1 MKKITHWVLGTA
13 TARVS
18 GDTARFMNI
27 AVKTGLRPIRLQKD
41 GKDVLFTL
49 YAKDY
54 KKLHKIKQRTH
65 ARVKLAEKSGFPF
78 RFRRMLRRPGLLL
91 GTALGVALMLFLS
104 GFYWEM
110 TISGEDIPYAES
122 EILAAAKRVGV
133 YIGAPRSTD
142 TALASVALLEELPEL
157 SWASFNTEGCTVQLE
172 LRTSVT
178 KAEGAEHDGTGDIVA
193 SRAGLIHSI
202 TAQNGTVLVKVG
214 SACAA
219 GQVLVSGITQ
229 VGDPYDPEYNPVR
242 CFYTRARA
250 EILAETQRTFTAS
263 CPLSTETVRETDLG
277 TQRALYILGVRVPL
291 SLSGAPKIRACEIIN
306 ELENNKRTPFV
317 LQGHTLPL
325 WVETVRVY
333 EEETVPVTF
342 TEEEAQRRALENLHQ
357 LQKLSLGEDG
367 RVLTEN
373 ITYQTKNGAVYVT
386 SRCVC
391 LENIAQEAPLTLPEE
406 PENPENIG
414 VFVGNVQGNG

>member
-78 RFRRMLRRPGLLL
+78 RFRRMLHRPGLLL

-250 EILAETQRTFTAS
+250 EILAETQRIFTAS

-291 SLSGAPKIRACEIIN
+291 SLSGALKGQTAYT
-306 ELENNKRTPFV
+306 RTPFV

-357 LQKLSLGEDG
+357 LQKLALGEDG

-373 ITYQTKNGAVYVT
+373 ITYQTKGGAVYVT

>member
-78 RFRRMLRRPGLLL
+78 RFRRMLHRPGLLL
-91 GTALGVALMLFLS
+91 GTAFGVALMLFLS

-122 EILAAAKRVGV
+122 EILAAAKRVGMYV
-133 YIGAPRSTD
+133 GASRSTD

-291 SLSGAPKIRACEIIN
+291 SLSGAPNGRTAYT
-306 ELENNKRTPFV
+306 RTPFV

-325 WVETVRVY
+325 WAETVRVY
-333 EEETVPVTF
+333 EEKTVPVTF

-357 LQKLSLGEDG
+357 LQKLALGEDG

-373 ITYQTKNGAVYVT
+373 ITYQTKDGAVYVT

-406 PENPENIG
+406 LENPEIIG

>member
-263 CPLSTETVRETDLG
+263 CPLSTETVRETDFG

-291 SLSGAPKIRACEIIN
+291 SLSGAPKGQTAYT
-306 ELENNKRTPFV
+306 RTPVV
-317 LQGHTLPL
+317 LQEHTLPL

-357 LQKLSLGEDG
+357 LQKLALGEDG

-373 ITYQTKNGAVYVT
+373 ITYQTKGGTVYVT

-406 PENPENIG
+406 PENPEIIG
-414 VFVGNVQGNG
+414 VFVGNVQGND

>member
-250 EILAETQRTFTAS
+250 EILAETQRTFTAF

-291 SLSGAPKIRACEIIN
+291 SLSGAPKGQTAYP
-306 ELENNKRTPFV
+306 RTPFV

-357 LQKLSLGEDG
+357 LQKLALGEDG
-367 RVLTEN
+367 RMLTEN
-373 ITYQTKNGAVYVT
+373 ITYQTKGGAVYVT

>member
-178 KAEGAEHDGTGDIVA
+178 KAEGAKHDGTGDIVA

-291 SLSGAPKIRACEIIN
+291 SLSGAPKGQTAYT
-306 ELENNKRTPFV
+306 RTPVV
-317 LQGHTLPL
+317 LQEHTLPL

-357 LQKLSLGEDG
+357 LQKLALGEDG

-373 ITYQTKNGAVYVT
+373 ITYQTKGGTVYVT

-406 PENPENIG
+406 PENPEIIG

>member
-65 ARVKLAEKSGFPF
+65 ARVKLAEKSGFLF

-110 TISGEDIPYAES
+110 TISGKDIPYAES

-291 SLSGAPKIRACEIIN
+291 SLSGALKGQTAYT
-306 ELENNKRTPFV
+306 RTPFV

-357 LQKLSLGEDG
+357 LQKLALGEDG

-373 ITYQTKNGAVYVT
+373 ITYQTKDGAVYVT

-406 PENPENIG
+406 PENPEIIG

>member
-1 MKKITHWVLGTA
+1 MKKITHWMLGTA

-157 SWASFNTEGCTVQLE
+157 SWASFNTDGCTVQLE

-291 SLSGAPKIRACEIIN
+291 SLSGAPKGQTAYT
-306 ELENNKRTPFV
+306 RTPVV
-317 LQGHTLPL
+317 LQEHTLPL

-333 EEETVPVTF
+333 EEKAVPVTF

-357 LQKLSLGEDG
+357 LQKLALGEDG

-406 PENPENIG
+406 PENSENIG

>member
-110 TISGEDIPYAES
+110 TISSEDIPYAES

-291 SLSGAPKIRACEIIN
+291 SLSGAPKGQTAYT
-306 ELENNKRTPFV
+306 RTPVV
-317 LQGHTLPL
+317 LQEHTLPL

-357 LQKLSLGEDG
+357 LQKLALGEDG

-373 ITYQTKNGAVYVT
+373 ITYQTKDGAVYVT

-391 LENIAQEAPLTLPEE
+391 LENIAQEAPLPLPEE

>member
-157 SWASFNTEGCTVQLE
+157 SWASFNTEGCAVQLE

-263 CPLSTETVRETDLG
+263 CPLSTGTVRETDLG

-291 SLSGAPKIRACEIIN
+291 SLSGAPKGQTAYT
-306 ELENNKRTPFV
+306 RTPVV
-317 LQGHTLPL
+317 LQEHTLPL

-342 TEEEAQRRALENLHQ
+342 TKEEAQRRALENLHQ
-357 LQKLSLGEDG
+357 LQKLALGEDG

-373 ITYQTKNGAVYVT
+373 ITYQTKDGAVYVT

-406 PENPENIG
+406 PENSEIIG

>member
-178 KAEGAEHDGTGDIVA
+178 KAEGAKHDGTGDIVA

-277 TQRALYILGVRVPL
+277 TQRALYILGVRVPF
-291 SLSGAPKIRACEIIN
+291 SLSGAPKGQTAYT
-306 ELENNKRTPFV
+306 RTPFV

-357 LQKLSLGEDG
+357 LQKLALGEDG

-373 ITYQTKNGAVYVT
+373 IT
-386 SRCVC
+386 
-391 LENIAQEAPLTLPEE
+391 
-406 PENPENIG
+406 
-414 VFVGNVQGNG
+414 

>member
-277 TQRALYILGVRVPL
+277 TQRALYILGVRVPF
-291 SLSGAPKIRACEIIN
+291 SLSSAPKGQTAYT
-306 ELENNKRTPFV
+306 RTPFV

-357 LQKLSLGEDG
+357 LQKLALGEDG

-406 PENPENIG
+406 PENPEIIG

>member
-263 CPLSTETVRETDLG
+263 CPLSTETVRETDFG

-291 SLSGAPKIRACEIIN
+291 SLSGAPKGQTAYT
-306 ELENNKRTPFV
+306 RTLFV

-357 LQKLSLGEDG
+357 LQKLALGEDG

-373 ITYQTKNGAVYVT
+373 ITYQTKGGAVYVT

>member
-178 KAEGAEHDGTGDIVA
+178 KAEGAKHDGTGDIVA

-291 SLSGAPKIRACEIIN
+291 SLSGAPKGQTTYT
-306 ELENNKRTPFV
+306 RTPLV

-357 LQKLSLGEDG
+357 LQKLALGEDG

-406 PENPENIG
+406 PENSENIG

>member
-157 SWASFNTEGCTVQLE
+157 SWASFNTDGCTVQLE

-291 SLSGAPKIRACEIIN
+291 SLSGALKGQTAYT
-306 ELENNKRTPFV
+306 RTPFV

-357 LQKLSLGEDG
+357 LQKLALGEDG

-373 ITYQTKNGAVYVT
+373 ITYQTKDGAVYVT

>member
-178 KAEGAEHDGTGDIVA
+178 KAEGAKHDGTGDIVA

-250 EILAETQRTFTAS
+250 EILAETQR
-263 CPLSTETVRETDLG
+263 
-277 TQRALYILGVRVPL
+277 ALYILGVRVPL
-291 SLSGAPKIRACEIIN
+291 SLSGAPKGQTAYT
-306 ELENNKRTPFV
+306 RTPFV

-357 LQKLSLGEDG
+357 LQKLALGEDG

-373 ITYQTKNGAVYVT
+373 ITYQTKGGTVYVT

-406 PENPENIG
+406 PENPEIIG
-414 VFVGNVQGNG
+414 VFVGNVQGND

>member
-291 SLSGAPKIRACEIIN
+291 SLSGAQKGRTAYT
-306 ELENNKRTPFV
+306 RTPFV

-357 LQKLSLGEDG
+357 LQKLALGEDG

-373 ITYQTKNGAVYVT
+373 ITYQTKDGAVYVT

>member
-91 GTALGVALMLFLS
+91 GTALGVALMLILS

-277 TQRALYILGVRVPL
+277 TQRALYILGVRVPF
-291 SLSGAPKIRACEIIN
+291 SLSGAPKGQTAYI
-306 ELENNKRTPFV
+306 RTPFV

-357 LQKLSLGEDG
+357 LQKLALGEDG

-406 PENPENIG
+406 PENSENIG

>member
-178 KAEGAEHDGTGDIVA
+178 KAEGAKHDGTGDIVA

-291 SLSGAPKIRACEIIN
+291 SLSGAPKGQTAYT
-306 ELENNKRTPFV
+306 RTPVV
-317 LQGHTLPL
+317 LQEHTLPL

-333 EEETVPVTF
+333 EEKAVPVTF

-357 LQKLSLGEDG
+357 LQKLALGEDG

-373 ITYQTKNGAVYVT
+373 ITYQTKDGAVYVT
-386 SRCVC
+386 SQCVC

-406 PENPENIG
+406 PENSENIG
-414 VFVGNVQGNG
+414 VFVGNVQGND

>member
-122 EILAAAKRVGV
+122 EILAAAKRVGM

-291 SLSGAPKIRACEIIN
+291 SLSGAPKGQTAYT
-306 ELENNKRTPFV
+306 RTPVV
-317 LQGHTLPL
+317 LQEHTLPL

-357 LQKLSLGEDG
+357 LQKLALGEDG

-373 ITYQTKNGAVYVT
+373 ITYQTKDGAVYVT

-391 LENIAQEAPLTLPEE
+391 LENIAQEAPLPLPEE

>member
-291 SLSGAPKIRACEIIN
+291 SLSGAPKDQTAYT
-306 ELENNKRTPFV
+306 RTPFV

-357 LQKLSLGEDG
+357 LQKLALGEDG
-367 RVLTEN
+367 HVLTEN
-373 ITYQTKNGAVYVT
+373 ITYQTKDGAVYVT

-406 PENPENIG
+406 PENPGNIG

>member
-78 RFRRMLRRPGLLL
+78 RFRRMLRRPGLLF

-122 EILAAAKRVGV
+122 EILAAAKRVGM

-291 SLSGAPKIRACEIIN
+291 SLSGAPKGQTAYI
-306 ELENNKRTPFV
+306 RTPFV

-333 EEETVPVTF
+333 EEETVPVAF

-357 LQKLSLGEDG
+357 LQKLALGEDG

-373 ITYQTKNGAVYVT
+373 ITYQTKDGAVYVT

>member
-291 SLSGAPKIRACEIIN
+291 SLSGALKGQTAYT
-306 ELENNKRTPFV
+306 RTPFV

-357 LQKLSLGEDG
+357 LQKLALGEDG

-373 ITYQTKNGAVYVT
+373 ITYQTKDGAVYVT

-406 PENPENIG
+406 AENPENIG

>member
-41 GKDVLFTL
+41 GEDVLFTL

-78 RFRRMLRRPGLLL
+78 QFRRMLRRPGLLL

-122 EILAAAKRVGV
+122 EILAAAKRVGM

-242 CFYTRARA
+242 YFYTRARA

-263 CPLSTETVRETDLG
+263 CPLSTETVHETDLG
-277 TQRALYILGVRVPL
+277 TQRALHILGVRVPL
-291 SLSGAPKIRACEIIN
+291 SLSGAPKGQTAYTPARRSFCRGIRCRCGWKRCAYMRRRPCPLRSRRKKRSAARLKICISCKSLR
-306 ELENNKRTPFV
+306 LEKTGVCLRKTS
-317 LQGHTLPL
+317 HI
-325 WVETVRVY
+325 R
-333 EEETVPVTF
+333 
-342 TEEEAQRRALENLHQ
+342 
-357 LQKLSLGEDG
+357 QKTA
-367 RVLTEN
+367 RF
-373 ITYQTKNGAVYVT
+373 T
-386 SRCVC
+386 SRPDAYVLKILRRRRRSPC
-391 LENIAQEAPLTLPEE
+391 LKSLKIRRL
-406 PENPENIG
+406 
-414 VFVGNVQGNG
+414 

>member
-291 SLSGAPKIRACEIIN
+291 SLSGAPKGQTAYT
-306 ELENNKRTPFV
+306 RTPVV
-317 LQGHTLPL
+317 LQEHTLPL

-357 LQKLSLGEDG
+357 LQKLALGENG

-386 SRCVC
+386 SRCAC

-406 PENPENIG
+406 PENSENIG

>member
-229 VGDPYDPEYNPVR
+229 VGDPYDPEYNPAR

-291 SLSGAPKIRACEIIN
+291 SLSGAPKGQTAYT
-306 ELENNKRTPFV
+306 RTPVV
-317 LQGHTLPL
+317 LQEHTLPL

-357 LQKLSLGEDG
+357 LQKLALGEDG

>member
-263 CPLSTETVRETDLG
+263 CPLSTETVR
-277 TQRALYILGVRVPL
+277 
-291 SLSGAPKIRACEIIN
+291 
-306 ELENNKRTPFV
+306 
-317 LQGHTLPL
+317 
-325 WVETVRVY
+325 VY

>member
-242 CFYTRARA
+242 YFYTRARA

-291 SLSGAPKIRACEIIN
+291 SLSGAPKGQTAYT
-306 ELENNKRTPFV
+306 RTPVV
-317 LQGHTLPL
+317 LQEHTLPL

-357 LQKLSLGEDG
+357 LQKLALGEDG

-373 ITYQTKNGAVYVT
+373 ITYQTKGGTVYVT

-406 PENPENIG
+406 PENPEIIG
-414 VFVGNVQGNG
+414 VFVGNVQGND

>member
-291 SLSGAPKIRACEIIN
+291 SLSGAPKGQTAYT
-306 ELENNKRTPFV
+306 RTPSV

-357 LQKLSLGEDG
+357 LQKLALGEDG

-373 ITYQTKNGAVYVT
+373 ITYQTKDGAVYVT

>member
-13 TARVS
+13 TARIS

-291 SLSGAPKIRACEIIN
+291 SLSGALKGQTAYT
-306 ELENNKRTPFV
+306 RTPFV

-357 LQKLSLGEDG
+357 LQKLALGEDG

-373 ITYQTKNGAVYVT
+373 ITYQTKDGAVYVT

-406 PENPENIG
+406 PENSENIG

>member
-18 GDTARFMNI
+18 GDTARFINI

-263 CPLSTETVRETDLG
+263 CPLSTGTVRETDLG

-291 SLSGAPKIRACEIIN
+291 SLSSAPKGQTAYT
-306 ELENNKRTPFV
+306 RTPFV

-357 LQKLSLGEDG
+357 LQKLALGEDG

-406 PENPENIG
+406 PENSEIIG

>member
-110 TISGEDIPYAES
+110 TISGKDIPYAES

-157 SWASFNTEGCTVQLE
+157 SWASFN
-172 LRTSVT
+172 TSVT

-291 SLSGAPKIRACEIIN
+291 SLSGALKGQTAYT
-306 ELENNKRTPFV
+306 RTPFV

-357 LQKLSLGEDG
+357 LQKLALGEDG

-373 ITYQTKNGAVYVT
+373 ITYQTKDGAVYVT

-406 PENPENIG
+406 PENPEIIG

>member
-110 TISGEDIPYAES
+110 TISGKDIPYAES

-291 SLSGAPKIRACEIIN
+291 SLSGALKGQTAYT
-306 ELENNKRTPFV
+306 RTPFV

-357 LQKLSLGEDG
+357 LQKLALGEDG

-373 ITYQTKNGAVYVT
+373 ITYQTKDGAVYVT

-406 PENPENIG
+406 PENPEIIG

>member
-13 TARVS
+13 TASVS

-291 SLSGAPKIRACEIIN
+291 SLSGAPKGQMAYT
-306 ELENNKRTPFV
+306 RTPFV

-357 LQKLSLGEDG
+357 LQKLALGEDG

>member
-27 AVKTGLRPIRLQKD
+27 AVKTGLRPIRLQRD

-122 EILAAAKRVGV
+122 EILAAAKRVGM

-193 SRAGLIHSI
+193 SRAGLIHAI

-291 SLSGAPKIRACEIIN
+291 SLSGAPKGRTTYTRA
-306 ELENNKRTPFV
+306 PFV

-342 TEEEAQRRALENLHQ
+342 TEEEALRRALENLHQ
-357 LQKLSLGEDG
+357 LQKLALGEDG

-373 ITYQTKNGAVYVT
+373 ITYQTKDGVVYVT

-391 LENIAQEAPLTLPEE
+391 LENIAQEAPLTLPKE
-406 PENPENIG
+406 PENPKNIG

>member
-291 SLSGAPKIRACEIIN
+291 SLSGASKGQTAYT
-306 ELENNKRTPFV
+306 RTPFV

-342 TEEEAQRRALENLHQ
+342 TEEEAQCRALENLHQ
-357 LQKLSLGEDG
+357 LQKLALGEDG

-373 ITYQTKNGAVYVT
+373 ITYQTKDGAVYVT

-406 PENPENIG
+406 PENSEIIG

>member
-277 TQRALYILGVRVPL
+277 AQRALYILGVRVPL
-291 SLSGAPKIRACEIIN
+291 SLSGAPKGRVAYT
-306 ELENNKRTPFV
+306 RTPFV

-357 LQKLSLGEDG
+357 LQKLALGEDG
-367 RVLTEN
+367 CVLTEN
-373 ITYQTKNGAVYVT
+373 ITYQTKDGAVYVT

-406 PENPENIG
+406 PENPEIIG